1 MKVIRILL
9 LCLALPLADH
19 VSTAQSTTDHAG
31 CKDSPLVSRFPGSV
45 ITNCTDS
52 DADSFDFTVVM
63 DNKQQPKHIGG
74 VLHQINYSWPK
85 TASKSQVVHNLNIAL
100 KKAGYTFDYDS
111 GDYGD
116 FTVHM
121 GKTWIMEEV
130 SSGNW
135 YRQTIV
141 VDKEFPVEVVANAA
155 ALSSGLTGAGHIVVN
170 GILFDT
176 GKADVKP
183 ESDPALQQVSKLLK
197 ANPALKVYVVGH
209 TDNVGGLAANIDLS
223 KRRAASVVLLLTSK
237 YGVSASQLQSYGD
250 GPYAPIASNDA
261 EDGRA
266 LNRRVE
272 LVKQ

>member
-9 LCLALPLADH
+9 LCLALPLAAH

-74 VLHQINYSWPK
+74 VLHQISYSWPK

-266 LNRRVE
+266 LNHRVE

>member
-1 MKVIRILL
+1 VKAIRILY
-9 LCLALPLADH
+9 LCLSLLLVTNFYAAH
-19 VSTAQSTTDHAG
+19 AQDAKG

-45 ITNCTDS
+45 ISSCTDS
-52 DADSFDFTVVM
+52 EADGFDFTVVV
-63 DNKQQPKHIGG
+63 DKKQQTKHIGG
-74 VLHQINYSWPK
+74 VLHQINYGWPK

-141 VDKEFPVEVVANAA
+141 VDKELPEEVVANAA
-155 ALSSGLTGAGHIVVN
+155 ALSTGLTGAGHTVVN

-176 GKADVKP
+176 GKADLKP
-183 ESDPALQQVSKLLK
+183 ESDAALQEVSKLLK
-197 ANPALKVYVVGH
+197 GNPALKVYVVGH
-209 TDNVGGLAANIDLS
+209 TDNVGGLAANMDLS
-223 KRRAASVVLLLTSK
+223 KRRATSVVQSLTTK
-237 YGVSASQLQSYGD
+237 YGVSGAQLQPYGD
-250 GPYAPIASNDA
+250 GPYAPVASNDS
-261 EDGRA
+261 EDGRT

>member
-9 LCLALPLADH
+9 LCLALPLAAH

-74 VLHQINYSWPK
+74 VLHQISYSWPK

>member
-1 MKVIRILL
+1 MTFV
-9 LCLALPLADH
+9 AH
-19 VSTAQSTTDHAG
+19 VSNAQNTTDHAG

-45 ITNCTDS
+45 ITGCTDS
-52 DADSFDFTVVM
+52 DADSFDFTVTV
-63 DNKQQPKHIGG
+63 DNKQKPKHVGG

-85 TASKSQVVHNLNIAL
+85 TGSKSQVVHNLNIAL

-111 GDYGD
+111 GDWGD

-130 SSGNW
+130 SAGNW

-141 VDKEFPVEVVANAA
+141 VDKELPEEVVANAA
-155 ALSSGLTGAGHIVVN
+155 ALSTALTGAGHTVVN

-176 GKADVKP
+176 GKADLKP
-183 ESDPALQQVSKLLK
+183 ESDPALQEVAKMLK
-197 ANPALKVYVVGH
+197 GNAALKVYVVGH
-209 TDNVGGLAANIDLS
+209 TDNVGGLAANMDLS
-223 KRRAASVVLLLTSK
+223 KRRAASVVQSLTTK
-237 YGVSASQLQSYGD
+237 YGVSAAQLQSYGD
-250 GPYAPIASNDA
+250 GPYAPVASNDS
-261 EDGRA
+261 EDGRT